1 MTERPEAISS
11 RGRLLE
17 AVRKELV
24 EFERRENEFRK
35 QDREERAAE
44 LRLPVFK
51 NSLSRGRL
59 SWRPREVSEPVR
71 GWRNWLM
78 CLLAQSRPNVKPDIP
93 DRPLGANS
101 GHSGGAAVVASR
113 RTPIG
118 SWWRTAEPSQGG
130 GHSR

>member
-1 MTERPEAISS
+1 MTERTEAISS

-59 SWRPREVSEPVR
+59 SWRPREVS
-71 GWRNWLM
+71 GQFG
-78 CLLAQSRPNVKPDIP
+78 LAKLVN
-93 DRPLGANS
+93 GALS
-101 GHSGGAAVVASR
+101 PKADP
-113 RTPIG
+113 T
-118 SWWRTAEPSQGG
+118 
-130 GHSR
+130 

>member
-35 QDREERAAE
+35 QDREQRAAE

-51 NSLSRGRL
+51 
-59 SWRPREVSEPVR
+59 
-71 GWRNWLM
+71 
-78 CLLAQSRPNVKPDIP
+78 I
-93 DRPLGANS
+93 
-101 GHSGGAAVVASR
+101 H
-113 RTPIG
+113 
-118 SWWRTAEPSQGG
+118 
-130 GHSR
+130 